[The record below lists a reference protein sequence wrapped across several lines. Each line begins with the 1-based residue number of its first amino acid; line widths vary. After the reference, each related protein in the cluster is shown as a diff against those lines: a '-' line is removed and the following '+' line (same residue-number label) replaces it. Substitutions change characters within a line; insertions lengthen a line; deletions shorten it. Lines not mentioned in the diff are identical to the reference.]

1 MENDYIYVAKL
12 GLFSL
17 FYHLTSVCLLL
28 HIHFVCTCEGMNP
41 VKIEASPDDPPPT
54 PAVEVKPE
62 VQDPTDD
69 EEQIAVKGDEDE
81 TIMMRQT
88 FLLDPDRTVADVV
101 AEGGIS
107 VLDFVRF
114 ECGETL
120 EEQVEASTKVAQA
133 GG

>member
-1 MENDYIYVAKL
+1 
-12 GLFSL
+12 
-17 FYHLTSVCLLL
+17 
-28 HIHFVCTCEGMNP
+28 MNP

-54 PAVEVKPE
+54 PPVEVKPA
-62 VQDPTDD
+62 VQDLTDD
-69 EEQIAVKGDEDE
+69 EEQIATKVDEDE

-101 AEGGIS
+101 AEGGIR

-120 EEQVEASTKVAQA
+120 GEQVEASTKVAQA